1 MLLSKAVEGYILDG
15 LAGDFSPHTMRLYRL
30 YLGKLV
36 DFLGDPELADIT
48 HTDLAKYMHYMRHE
62 YIPNRS
68 NGDTSPLS
76 PSALDNHWK
85 AIRSLFGWC
94 NRVLELKRPDTN
106 LSQPQYQL
114 PEIIPFTEDE
124 VKAIVQACEYTKE
137 ANTEK
142 RQTFRMKRPTAHRD
156 KALLLML
163 LDTGLR
169 VSEACRLQVMDVN
182 LETGEIHVKPYGSG
196 QKTKPRT
203 VYLGKSARRSMWHYL
218 TKREEMRQGDPLFFV
233 KPESI
238 RSLCR
243 RMGERAGVVN
253 VHPNR
258 FRHTFAIQFLRN
270 GGDVFSLQRLL
281 GHSTL
286 EMVQHYL
293 RLANADDEQAHRRAS
308 PADRWRL

>member
-30 YLGKLV
+30 YLRKLV
-36 DFLGDPELADIT
+36 EYLGDPELENIT
-48 HTDLAKYMHYMRHE
+48 HTDLARYMHFMRNE
-62 YIPNRS
+62 YIPNRR

-76 PSALDNHWK
+76 SSTLDNHWK

-94 NRVLELKRPDTN
+94 NRVLELERPD
-106 LSQPQYQL
+106 LKLPQPKYQL
-114 PEIIPFTEDE
+114 PEKVPFSEEE
-124 VKAIVQACEYTKE
+124 VKLIVQACEYTKE
-137 ANTEK
+137 ASTDS
-142 RQTFRMKRPTAHRD
+142 RRTFRMRRPTAHRD
-156 KALLLML
+156 KALILMM

-169 VSEACRLQVMDVN
+169 VSEVCRLVVKDLN
-182 LETGEIHVKPYGSG
+182 LETGEIQVKPYGSG

-203 VYLGKSARRSMWHYL
+203 VFLGKAARRSMWHYM
-218 TKREEMRQGDPLFFV
+218 TGREDMRQDDPLILINAH
-233 KPESI
+233 SI
-238 RSLCR
+238 RSLCKR
-243 RMGERAGVVN
+243 LGERSGVN
-253 VHPNR
+253 DVHPNR

-286 EMVQHYL
+286 EMVKHYL
-293 RLANADDEQAHRRAS
+293 MIAKADVERAHRRAS

>member
-1 MLLSKAVEGYILDG
+1 MLLSTAVEGYILDG

-36 DFLGDPELADIT
+36 DYLGDPELDDIT

-62 YIPNRS
+62 YIPNRC

-94 NRVLELKRPDTN
+94 NRVLELKRPDTK

-137 ANTEK
+137 ASTDK

-156 KALLLML
+156 KALILML

-169 VSEACRLQVMDVN
+169 VSEACRLLVQDVN
-182 LETGEIHVKPYGSG
+182 MDTGEIHVKPYGSG
-196 QKTKPRT
+196 QKTNPRT

-218 TKREEMRQGDPLFFV
+218 TKREEVRQGDPLFFV
-233 KPESI
+233 KTGSI

-243 RMGERAGVVN
+243 RMGERAGVSN